1 MSEKID
7 PLYLEIMSAYEDNVN
22 TLNEMHENSQAVLG
36 DPRNITEGVDFGA
49 AIMEFIEKGEIRP
62 VNALIDEIQELKNP
76 GYKAWNVERD
86 ESGEV
91 VGEFN
96 ISDIVEHTLE
106 PALEGVADVIDEVT
120 DVIDEAGLFYTYHLP
135 KTIKDEGFYGALG
148 RAKTNE
154 LTDHPWEE
162 WAVNKYLQDWG
173 MKNLSLGNAV
183 DFYC

>member
-76 GYKAWNVERD
+76 GYKAWNVEMKRREQEQNESSD
-86 ESGEV
+86 EY
-91 VGEFN
+91 
-96 ISDIVEHTLE
+96 I
-106 PALEGVADVIDEVT
+106 
-120 DVIDEAGLFYTYHLP
+120 
-135 KTIKDEGFYGALG
+135 
-148 RAKTNE
+148 
-154 LTDHPWEE
+154 
-162 WAVNKYLQDWG
+162 NKYYRDKEIKRKKRKKVGAVGAIRFGKLLPGESKNIKTGWG
-173 MKNLSLGNAV
+173 DNSDTFLPQRVMVRKYPKKYKRRNIIKLKDLI
-183 DFYC
+183 FKK